1 MADIKNADGL
11 FMQEYK
17 RIFEEYMTEEFTR
30 YSQKYQP
37 QLAEAMKYSL
47 FAGGKRRIP
56 PTGRRQHFPAA
67 DFQNLAA
74 IGKGYGYFAV
84 ISAKP

>member
-47 FAGGKRRIP
+47 FAGGKRIRPI
-56 PTGRRQHFPAA
+56 
-67 DFQNLAA
+67 LAICA
-74 IGKGYGYFAV
+74 CKA
-84 ISAKP
+84 SRHD